1 MNKKISV
8 LVKQELA
15 SFNDAKEAQK
25 YAQMLVN
32 EIYALYQER
41 VVEIV
46 ASQKKG
52 QTESVAKTDV
62 AKPQKKVRTE
72 QVEISTLTKAQVK
85 KMNLHFEKYSDKCQ
99 LLLGETKPIKDQI
112 KSVGKGHWYAKRE
125 GWFLTN
131 KNAEMLAKKLG
142 IKTA

>member
-52 QTESVAKTDV
+52 QTESVAKTEA

-131 KNAEMLAKKLG
+131 KNAEILAKKLG